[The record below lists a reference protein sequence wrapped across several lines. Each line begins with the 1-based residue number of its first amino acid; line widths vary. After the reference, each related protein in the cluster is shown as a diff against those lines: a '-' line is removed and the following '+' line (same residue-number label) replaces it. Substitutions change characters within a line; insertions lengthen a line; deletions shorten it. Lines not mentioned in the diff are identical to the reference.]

1 MKKEKKSKTIKVD
14 LKQILK
20 EQANWQHPN
29 FGIIAAFIIGLGNA
43 GVIDYK
49 VNE

>member
-1 MKKEKKSKTIKVD
+1 MKKENKSKTIKVD

-20 EQANWQHPN
+20 EQANWTHPY
-29 FGIIAAFIIGLGNA
+29 FAITASFISGLGED

-49 VNE
+49 VKK